1 MPDTIACIIPAHNE
15 QSRIVDVVRAAL
27 DSQIFDDI
35 TVVDDASTDATVWA
49 LSNTLQH
56 PSAWRVDVIEIP
68 HHIGKSRAV
77 AHAFLHT
84 PRCKFIC
91 LLDAD
96 LIGLRPEDLCNLVHP
111 VTLGNAAVSI
121 SRRGHGSGFWPNR
134 LDVLT
139 GERVLPWW
147 MVEAAQLHNQP
158 PMGMEMAINDVII
171 AARAPL
177 AVVQWPHVTNPTKWQ
192 KHGLLGGIAGE
203 ARMYRDLIKK
213 GVWTLGRQS
222 RMLNRLVV
230 ENG

>member
-1 MPDTIACIIPAHNE
+1 MPNPDTIACIIPAYNE

-27 DSQIFDDI
+27 DAELFDHI
-35 TVVDDASTDATVWA
+35 TVVDDGSTDSTVWA
-49 LSNTLQH
+49 LDRFIHCKRFMIFQ
-56 PSAWRVDVIEIP
+56 AGRV
-68 HHIGKSRAV
+68 GKSRAV
-77 AHAFLHT
+77 SYGFSIV
-84 PRCKFIC
+84 PRCKFVC

-96 LIGLRPEDLCNLVHP
+96 LIGLRPEDLHNLVHP
-111 VTLGNAAVSI
+111 VALGNATVSI
-121 SRRGHGSGFWPNR
+121 SRRGCGSGFWPNR
-134 LDVLT
+134 LDVLS

-147 MVEAAQLHNQP
+147 MLEAAQLHTQP

-171 AARAPL
+171 GARAPV

-192 KHGLLGGIAGE
+192 KHGLWGGIAGE

-213 GVWTLGRQS
+213 GVWTLGKQT